1 MFTVEFEKDY
11 SVVTS
16 MDEQNNHDD
25 IEMYLE
31 NNGVVFLRQYVE
43 EIDTHQVIEIS
54 YKQLLDLWSSMRQ
67 TEGLF
72 KLELIGKE
80 KL

>member
-16 MDEQNNHDD
+16 MDEQNNFDD

-31 NNGVVFLRQYVE
+31 NNGVVFLIQYVE

-80 KL
+80 KR

>member
-1 MFTVEFEKDY
+1 MFTVEFEKYY

-16 MDEQNNHDD
+16 MDEQNNFDD

-80 KL
+80 KR

>member
-25 IEMYLE
+25 IQMYLE

-54 YKQLLDLWSSMRQ
+54 YKQLLDLWTSIRQ

>member
-16 MDEQNNHDD
+16 MDEQNNFYD

-80 KL
+80 KR

>member
-16 MDEQNNHDD
+16 MDEKNNFDD

-72 KLELIGKE
+72 KIELIEKE
-80 KL
+80 KR

>member
-16 MDEQNNHDD
+16 MDERNNFDD
-25 IEMYLE
+25 VEMYLE
-31 NNGVVFLRQYVE
+31 NNGVVYLRQYVE
-43 EIDTHQVIEIS
+43 DIDTHQVIEIS

-80 KL
+80 KR

>member
-16 MDEQNNHDD
+16 MDEQNNFDD

-72 KLELIGKE
+72 KLELIEKE
-80 KL
+80 KR

>member
-16 MDEQNNHDD
+16 MDEQNNFDD

-80 KL
+80 KR

>member
-16 MDEQNNHDD
+16 MDEQNNFDD

-31 NNGVVFLRQYVE
+31 NNGVVYLRQYVE

-80 KL
+80 KR

>member
-16 MDEQNNHDD
+16 MDEQNNFDD

-43 EIDTHQVIEIS
+43 EIDTHHLPQ
-54 YKQLLDLWSSMRQ
+54 RQ
-67 TEGLF
+67 ASNF
-72 KLELIGKE
+72 PPNRKE
-80 KL
+80 KHNLPHQDNEGVPSNLGK

>member
-16 MDEQNNHDD
+16 MDEQNNFDD

-72 KLELIGKE
+72 KIELIEKE
-80 KL
+80 KR